1 MLGRCRCVFR
11 NRKHGQDN
19 AVGSLEYLEKK
30 LVCTRSQI
38 WKGRRYK
45 QFLARLRREGK
56 REKFRRIQEEEIQAP
71 L

>member
-1 MLGRCRCVFR
+1 M
-11 NRKHGQDN
+11 
-19 AVGSLEYLEKK
+19 GSLEYLEKK